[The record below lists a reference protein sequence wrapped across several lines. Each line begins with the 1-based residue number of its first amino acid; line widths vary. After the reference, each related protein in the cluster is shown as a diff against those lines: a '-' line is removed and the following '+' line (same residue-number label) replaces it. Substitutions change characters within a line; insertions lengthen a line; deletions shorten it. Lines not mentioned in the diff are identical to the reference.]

1 VALGAGIGVAVGI
14 AWLTLTGLNDFDT
27 PSPGLRVTAW
37 VVLGIGAAVAAIP
50 PALGSRRL
58 QVHGWIVSYLLGLL
72 VATPAALI
80 VVVPNL

>member
-1 VALGAGIGVAVGI
+1 MGRVGDRCRC
-14 AWLTLTGLNDFDT
+14 GSD
-27 PSPGLRVTAW
+27 P
-37 VVLGIGAAVAAIP
+37 P